1 MDVSAQSD
9 GETVAL
15 GSTVTW
21 DDTQEEPPEDG
32 GDEKPTGGKS
42 HNGKASKSEEE

>member
-9 GETVAL
+9 GETIAL

-21 DDTQEEPPEDG
+21 DETQEEPPEDG
-32 GDEKPTGGKS
+32 ADEKAIGGKS
-42 HNGKASKSEEE
+42 HGGKAFKSEEE

>member
-9 GETVAL
+9 GETIAL

-21 DDTQEEPPEDG
+21 DESQEEPPEDG
-32 GDEKPTGGKS
+32 LDEKPIGGKN
-42 HNGKASKSEEE
+42 HGGKASKSEEE